1 MHLGCRIHRIGR
13 RQRRLPAVFN
23 VARKL
28 PEVTLA
34 MTLLFAVLSI
44 FPIIDVKDAL
54 SFTVK
59 VSGVVIAINALGAL
73 YFWRANNRRKALTA
87 A

>member
-34 MTLLFAVLSI
+34 MTLLFAVLSM
-44 FPIIDVKDAL
+44 
-54 SFTVK
+54 
-59 VSGVVIAINALGAL
+59 GAL
-73 YFWRANNRRKALTA
+73 YFRRANDRRKALTA